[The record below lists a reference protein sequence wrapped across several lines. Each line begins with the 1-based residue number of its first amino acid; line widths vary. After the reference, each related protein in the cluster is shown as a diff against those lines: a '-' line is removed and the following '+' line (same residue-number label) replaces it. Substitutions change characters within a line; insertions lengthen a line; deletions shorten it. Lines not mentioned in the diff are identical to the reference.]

1 METIGLILW
10 GITSLLMGIQ
20 IMPACAELKNSE
32 RFFVIVLCLA
42 GGPIIAAANIIEAL
56 LDLIL
61 PEGWNDD
68 DFKGY

>member
-1 METIGLILW
+1 
-10 GITSLLMGIQ
+10 MGIQ
-20 IMPACAELKNSE
+20 IIPACAELKNSE
-32 RFFVIVLCLA
+32 RFFVIILCLV